1 MTLRHPLLR
10 AASAAA
16 ALLGAAAA
24 VQPLAAAESRT
35 ISLRNIHTEETLTV
49 EYKRNGR
56 YLPEA
61 MKQINWIMRDWRK
74 DEATQIDPALIDLL
88 WEVHS
93 ELGSKEPINI
103 ISAFRSRATNEMLRK
118 TVGGQAKESRHITGQ
133 AADVQFPDVPLKHL
147 RYSALIRERGGV
159 GYYPTSATPFVHLDT
174 DRVRSWPRL
183 PRHELALL
191 FRNGRTQHVP
201 VDGEPITPEDVSNA
215 RQSQAELAVEIAQF
229 HELRQR
235 PKTAVLLASAG
246 GSARPQPAP
255 LPTVAAPAATPM
267 PVTAHQPQRSPSPK
281 LVAEPRLAERP
292 DVNDR
297 RALADL
303 ASLAAM
309 PQLVSGPTLAT
320 RPRPVASTAVP
331 AGRENASEPGLRL
344 ASLSSGGLLAPV
356 GRFAWAAAWLR
367 APAYDEEHPEEDA
380 YRPLPIAPFLTASAS
395 PDQSMFL
402 ATDRRGAGADGDQAS
417 LPRLAELLW
426 AQEFD
431 GEAAALSAVVRVA
444 VEAAR

>member
-1 MTLRHPLLR
+1 MLKLRYPLLR
-10 AASAAA
+10 AASAVA
-16 ALLGAAAA
+16 ALLGAVAT
-24 VQPLAAAESRT
+24 VEHVAAAESRT
-35 ISLRNIHTEETLTV
+35 ISLRNIHTEETLTI

-56 YLPEA
+56 YVQEA

-74 DEATQIDPALIDLL
+74 DETTQIDPELIDLL

-147 RYSALIRERGGV
+147 RYSALIKERGGV

-174 DRVRSWPRL
+174 DRVRSWPRM

-201 VDGEPITPEDVSNA
+201 ADGEPITPEDVKNA
-215 RQSQAELAVEIAQF
+215 RQSQTELAVELAQF

-235 PKTAVLLASAG
+235 PRAAALLASAA
-246 GSARPQPAP
+246 GSARPQPSP
-255 LPTVAAPAATPM
+255 RPTVVATAATQMPM
-267 PVTAHQPQRSPSPK
+267 MGHEPQRSPSPR

-292 DVNDR
+292 SANDR
-297 RALADL
+297 YALADP
-303 ASLAAM
+303 AVLAAM
-309 PQLVSGPTLAT
+309 PQLVSGPTLVM
-320 RPRPVASTAVP
+320 RPRPIAGTTVP
-331 AGRENASEPGLRL
+331 ARTEPAPGLEI
-344 ASLSSGGLLAPV
+344 ASLKGDDLGSA

-367 APAYDEEHPEEDA
+367 APADDEEHPEEDA
-380 YRPLPIAPFLTASAS
+380 YRPFPITPFLTPSAS
-395 PDQSMFL
+395 PDQPAFL
-402 ATDRRGAGADGDQAS
+402 DGNRAGPAS
-417 LPRLAELLW
+417 SGKRAPLPQMAELLW
-426 AQEFD
+426 ARQFD
-431 GEAAALSAVVRVA
+431 GEAAALSTVVRVA
-444 VEAAR
+444 VDAAR